1 MTAVEISFRYGRVPG
16 GPEMTAIDSFREVYG
31 IRRVH
36 FNEADRAILVEYDA
50 TRMNEATVASLLKRA
65 GIDLKERLNLA

>member
-16 GPEMTAIDSFREVYG
+16 APEMTAIDSFREVYG
-31 IRRVH
+31 IRRVQ
-36 FNEADRAILVEYDA
+36 FNEPEQAILVEYDA

-65 GIDLKERLNLA
+65 GIDLKERLSLA

>member
-16 GPEMTAIDSFREVYG
+16 APEMTAIDSFREVYG
-31 IRRVH
+31 IRRVQ
-36 FNEADRAILVEYDA
+36 FNETNRAILVEYDA

-65 GIDLKERLNLA
+65 GIDLKERLSLA

>member
-16 GPEMTAIDSFREVYG
+16 APEMTAIDSFREVYG
-31 IRRVH
+31 IRRVQ
-36 FNEADRAILVEYDA
+36 FNEPERAILVEYDA

-65 GIDLKERLNLA
+65 GIDLKERLSLA

>member
-16 GPEMTAIDSFREVYG
+16 APEMTAIDSFREVYG
-31 IRRVH
+31 IRRVQ
-36 FNEADRAILVEYDA
+36 FNEPERAILVEYDA

-65 GIDLKERLNLA
+65 GIDLKGRLSLA

>member
-65 GIDLKERLNLA
+65 GIDLKERIGLT